1 MLSKLQNIR
10 RNAKKKGFTL
20 VELVVVIII
29 IAIIAAVALPRIASF
44 QESARKSRINSEH
57 RQLVTAIQ
65 SYISQDDDPTTAYTK
80 IKSIDDLAEY
90 MNVKAKNG
98 QKASV
103 TTTVATDGANKTVAH
118 KIDKGVLTSTYTD
131 PDGGKKS
138 ETWTYNFSP
147 AKQQ

>member
-44 QESARKSRINSEH
+44 QESARKSRIQSEH

-65 SYISQDDDPTTAYTK
+65 SRIAQSAEPTTEYEK
-80 IKSIDDLAEY
+80 ITSLDELGEY
-90 MNVKAKNG
+90 MNVKSGK
-98 QKASV
+98 KVSDSV
-103 TTTVATDGANKTVAH
+103 EKDNKQVAH
-118 KIDKGVLTSTYTD
+118 TINDGVLTSTYTD
-131 PDGGKKS
+131 PAGVKS

-147 AKQQ
+147 AKK

>member
-65 SYISQDDDPTTAYTK
+65 SRIAQADEPTTEYEK
-80 IKSIDDLAEY
+80 IKTIEDLKDY
-90 MNVKAKNG
+90 MNVKGGTLEKTLAK
-98 QKASV
+98 
-103 TTTVATDGANKTVAH
+103 DGGKIAH
-118 KIDKGVLTSTYTD
+118 EIKDGVLTSKYTD
-131 PDGGKKS
+131 PNKTGTAGKS
-138 ETWTYNFSP
+138 DTWTYNFSP
-147 AKQQ
+147 ASK

>member
-44 QESARKSRINSEH
+44 QESARKSRIQSEH

-65 SYISQDDDPTTAYTK
+65 SRIAQAAEPTTEYEKITK
-80 IKSIDDLAEY
+80 LDDLKDY
-90 MNVKAKNG
+90 MNIKGGTVTSSVEKNNK
-98 QKASV
+98 QPAHV
-103 TTTVATDGANKTVAH
+103 IADGK
-118 KIDKGVLTSTYTD
+118 LTSTYTNPGD
-131 PDGGKKS
+131 SSKND
-138 ETWTYNFSP
+138 TWEYVFSP
-147 AKQQ
+147 AGKK